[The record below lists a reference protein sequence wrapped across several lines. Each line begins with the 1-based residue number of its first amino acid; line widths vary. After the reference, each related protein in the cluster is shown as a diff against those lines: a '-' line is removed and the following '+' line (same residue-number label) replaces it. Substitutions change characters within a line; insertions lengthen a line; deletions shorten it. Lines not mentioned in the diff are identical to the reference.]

1 MYIYIHTIYIYIQHI
16 YIYTY
21 YIVYIYIHDIY
32 IYIVVISTLTIGN
45 SISFDPSQKREAYIR
60 VGPGLDR
67 RRPWGFHHHF
77 EGLQPSKRYIE
88 INDDIQLLSTIYI
101 YMYKHIY
108 IYICIYI
115 YV

>member
-1 MYIYIHTIYIYIQHI
+1 MYIYIHTIYIYNIYIHILYCLYI
-16 YIYTY
+16 YIYT
-21 YIVYIYIHDIY
+21 IY

-101 YMYKHIY
+101 Y
-108 IYICIYI
+108 I